1 MMDIGHAEI
10 ETEKVIE
17 IKQTWQI
24 IASQGEM
31 KEKTN
36 KNVRI
41 LAREVRLLP
50 AELVKLVSS
59 LVTVTSS
66 STMFSV
72 LFSVAL
78 LSIPLDT
85 IVVGCLINTESGQES
100 TYRKRRNHI
109 TAQNLTWAIL
119 TKST

>member
-1 MMDIGHAEI
+1 MMDIGHTEI

-24 IASQGEM
+24 IASQGVM

-78 LSIPLDT
+78 LSISLDT
-85 IVVGCLINTESGQES
+85 IVVGCSMNTESGQES
-100 TYRKRRNHI
+100 T
-109 TAQNLTWAIL
+109 
-119 TKST
+119 